1 MLTKNVL
8 VVSRYWHWYS
18 RTLMERLQLSGPDS
32 MVLTFLES
40 HELISQDFLCTFLM
54 LDKATMAKAA
64 ARLEERAYIYR
75 AVNDKDKREKLLGLT
90 DEGREICSVLREAK
104 IHWEDIC
111 LQGFTE
117 QEREIFVRLSEQAA
131 RNAVEYRRKK
141 ECKYEW

>member
-18 RTLMERLQLSGPDS
+18 RHLMERLQLCGPDS
-32 MVLTFLES
+32 MILSFLEH

-54 LDKATMAKAA
+54 MDKATMAKAA
-64 ARLEERAYIYR
+64 ARLEERGYIHR

-90 DEGREICSVLREAK
+90 GEGLEICSVLREAK
-104 IHWEDIC
+104 SRWEEIC
-111 LQGFTE
+111 LDGFTGE
-117 QEREIFVRLSEQAA
+117 EKAVFSRLSEKAA